1 MIEDKLVS
9 LNHVQSI
16 DSYKLKNSG
25 DEMAQATWRSDNID
39 SLQKSLKSDAP
50 VMLPSMFESPQQQ
63 MGLSIKTNGLPASDV
78 SLSHS
83 GDFCVS
89 LSSSLFSESTSGLDD
104 SRDSSLNAISSIGN
118 HVSSL
123 SAGTLPLQD
132 LNIAGYGST
141 IDISTSQ
148 FSMSAFEASPG
159 LNWMNQSKVRK
170 RKQTSPLLSKF
181 IEENMIMHTS
191 KAHST
196 QSASFDYGYSTS
208 ELSNGLYMN
217 GSPTTYSNSSGWNN
231 SVTGYGSH
239 LNSAIPSIQTDGFY
253 NSNYALSSG
262 LIAAPSA
269 SVSMNA
275 ATIKVPM
282 APVRIIQQ
290 ESKKTVPLLLP
301 FHHKNDN
308 RIIPQTFHHQS
319 FLLSPDEIYSVK
331 SNFLSRIKEIDFDN
345 ITVVELKNFLREF
358 NLASGGKKSILVER
372 IRQISEWLK
381 NERSG
386 QPHNESFLSQYHHD
400 SASTSTFHS
409 GVIPSPNTH
418 QSSGSTCTNAT
429 QYSIQ
434 SNTTNSSMFQTSN
447 QDKLI
452 TQNNESNE
460 DLINQ
465 SIVLEINSNI
475 VI

>member
-16 DSYKLKNSG
+16 DSYKLKSNGG
-25 DEMAQATWRSDNID
+25 DEMAQTTWRSDNID
-39 SLQKSLKSDAP
+39 SLQKSLKSDVS
-50 VMLPSMFESPQQQ
+50 VMLPSMFQSPQQQ
-63 MGLSIKTNGLPASDV
+63 TGLSIKTNGLSASGV

-89 LSSSLFSESTSGLDD
+89 LSSSFFSESASGLDD
-104 SRDSSLNAISSIGN
+104 SRDNSLNAISSIGD
-118 HVSSL
+118 HVPPL
-123 SAGTLPLQD
+123 SASVLPSQE
-132 LNIAGYGST
+132 LNIAGYGSA
-141 IDISTSQ
+141 IDISASQ
-148 FSMSAFEASPG
+148 FSMSASGGPPG
-159 LNWMNQSKVRK
+159 MEWMNQSKVRK

-181 IEENMIMHTS
+181 IEENMIMRTS
-191 KAHST
+191 RVHST
-196 QSASFDYGYSTS
+196 QSTFDYGYNAS
-208 ELSNGLYMN
+208 EVSNSLYMTE
-217 GSPTTYSNSSGWNN
+217 SPTTYSNPSIWNN
-231 SVTGYGSH
+231 STGYGSH
-239 LNSAIPSIQTDGFY
+239 LNSSIPSIQTDGFY
-253 NSNYALSSG
+253 NSNYISSPA
-262 LIAAPSA
+262 LIAPPSA
-269 SVSMNA
+269 SVSVNA

-290 ESKKTVPLLLP
+290 ESKKTAPLLLP

-319 FLLSPDEIYSVK
+319 FLLSPEEIYSVK
-331 SNFLSRIKEIDFDN
+331 SNFLNRIKEIDFDN

-372 IRQISEWLK
+372 IRQIAEWLK

-409 GVIPSPNTH
+409 GVIPSPNNH
-418 QSSGSTCTNAT
+418 QSSGSICTNTT
-429 QYSIQ
+429 QYSRQPNTTDPSMIQ
-434 SNTTNSSMFQTSN
+434 SSD
-447 QDKLI
+447 QDKI
-452 TQNNESNE
+452 STNNESNE

-465 SIVLEINSNI
+465 SAVLDETNSDI